1 MGNLAVAGK
10 INTNS
15 SRQLIGILVVLVVLA
30 GVLAVV
36 ILWLRG
42 ELRQRILN
50 RDLAAFQPIVSS
62 TLRVGEEQYL
72 LNDALLEELGDP
84 LLEFDSRIPAHLTE
98 ALLGTLGMGRVDKLV
113 LFDREGFLQN
123 AFPDNPGVD
132 VLDEGVLKSLRNG
145 SPTGVL
151 TPTALELTLPLTLDD
166 SEGEDFLGVA
176 RYYLSPTAL
185 QSELDELD
193 GQLWVTGGILLF
205 FGGGVVVW
213 ILVLSFRR
221 LEKANLLLV
230 ERSQRLADAN
240 RKLLLAAKTSA
251 VGSLTANLMHGLKNP
266 LAGLQEFVRGLKES
280 STTQDS
286 EEVQLAMDSARRMQD
301 LIQETLAVIGDS
313 EGGIALNYTLGELAS
328 ILKNKL
334 NPLADLH
341 GVALSIEKFPSEE
354 LDSIRGN
361 LLVLALVNLAQNSVE
376 ASASSQEVAI
386 TCKRV
391 EEMLLFRVVDQAGGL
406 PAQMKEDPFRPVRS
420 SKPDG
425 SGIGLALSYQLARQM
440 DGSLELESTA
450 ASGTIF
456 CISIPVS

>member
-1 MGNLAVAGK
+1 MGDWWHIVVFRWWC
-10 INTNS
+10 
-15 SRQLIGILVVLVVLA
+15 SRLDIS
-30 GVLAVV
+30 
-36 ILWLRG
+36 
-42 ELRQRILN
+42 
-50 RDLAAFQPIVSS
+50 AF
-62 TLRVGEEQYL
+62 L
-72 LNDALLEELGDP
+72 
-84 LLEFDSRIPAHLTE
+84 
-98 ALLGTLGMGRVDKLV
+98 
-113 LFDREGFLQN
+113 
-123 AFPDNPGVD
+123 
-132 VLDEGVLKSLRNG
+132 
-145 SPTGVL
+145 
-151 TPTALELTLPLTLDD
+151 
-166 SEGEDFLGVA
+166 
-176 RYYLSPTAL
+176 
-185 QSELDELD
+185 
-193 GQLWVTGGILLF
+193 
-205 FGGGVVVW
+205 
-213 ILVLSFRR
+213 RR

-334 NPLADLH
+334 KPIADLH
-341 GVALSIEKFPSEE
+341 GVVLSIEKFPTEE

-361 LLVLALVNLAQNSVE
+361 LLVLALVNLAQNAVE

-386 TCKRV
+386 TCERV

-406 PAQMKEDPFRPVRS
+406 PTQMKEDPFRPVRS